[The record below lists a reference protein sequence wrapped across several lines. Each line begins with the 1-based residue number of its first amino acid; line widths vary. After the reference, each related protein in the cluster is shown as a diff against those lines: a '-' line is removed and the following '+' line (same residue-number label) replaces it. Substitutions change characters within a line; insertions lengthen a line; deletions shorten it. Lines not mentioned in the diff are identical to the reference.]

1 MKSTLLILNV
11 YVQSTIILDSFNGR
25 QLLFVNP
32 VHEFPRFPFFSKD
45 FLNFS
50 IKEGLFSILD
60 HFLELLPVI
69 NTLSQPIF
77 LEVLAAIIVPP
88 TFEVLSNID
97 KLQILF
103 PYSFYEMS
111 KSKDDVFE

>member
-11 YVQSTIILDSFNGR
+11 YVQSTIILDGFNGR
-25 QLLFVNP
+25 QLLFIDP
-32 VHEFPRFPFFSKD
+32 VHEFPRSPFFSRD

-50 IKEGLFSILD
+50 IKEELFSILD
-60 HFLELLPVI
+60 HFLELLSVI
-69 NTLSQPIF
+69 DTLSQPIF
-77 LEVLAAIIVPP
+77 LKVLAAIIVPP
-88 TFEVLSNID
+88 TFEVLSDID

-103 PYSFYEMS
+103 SYSFYGMS